1 MKVKLL
7 NIVNSKTVIEKMGE
21 VSSYDGKTAYQ
32 VAKNI
37 KEIASELESFDKA
50 RNAMV
55 IKYGEERD
63 DGNIEVTKDNMEMF
77 NKEIFELLDV
87 DAEIN
92 ILLLNPEKI
101 TGLSPFELIAIDWM
115 LESEKEIE

>member
-63 DGNIEVTKDNMEMF
+63 DGNIEVTRDNMEMF

-101 TGLSPFELIAIDWM
+101 T
-115 LESEKEIE
+115 